1 MQWTDGLTLAPCSD
15 IAVCN
20 RQGHCSGPRTRITAR
35 DALAHLSAPVRRAVS
50 HKTCSRCG
58 LRKGAAEFNNN
69 KVSPDGLCSY
79 CKPCN
84 AAAAAERR
92 RRRVPVP
99 APTVVDKSCS
109 HCKEVRT
116 PPGSFTV

>member
-1 MQWTDGLTLAPCSD
+1 MP
-15 IAVCN
+15 
-20 RQGHCSGPRTRITAR
+20 
-35 DALAHLSAPVRRAVS
+35 AVS
-50 HKTCSRCG
+50 HKTCSRCN

-92 RRRVPVP
+92 KRRVPVP
-99 APTVVDKSCS
+99 EPTVVDKTCS
-109 HCKEVRT
+109 HCKEVCAPGCMRLQTT
-116 PPGSFTV
+116 PLHTMLPQALKS

>member
-1 MQWTDGLTLAPCSD
+1 MHRNHC
-15 IAVCN
+15 VC
-20 RQGHCSGPRTRITAR
+20 TR
-35 DALAHLSAPVRRAVS
+35 VVS

-58 LRKGAAEFNNN
+58 QRKGAAEFNNN

-92 RRRVPVP
+92 KRRVPVP
-99 APTVVDKSCS
+99 APTVVDKACS

-116 PPGSFTV
+116 PTQVVQLNRDSRSGVLQRHDTAKC

>member
-1 MQWTDGLTLAPCSD
+1 MMP
-15 IAVCN
+15 
-20 RQGHCSGPRTRITAR
+20 
-35 DALAHLSAPVRRAVS
+35 AVS

-92 RRRVPVP
+92 KRRVPVP
-99 APTVVDKSCS
+99 EPTVVHKTCS
-109 HCKEVRT
+109 HCKEVRVRLH
-116 PPGSFTV
+116 PHLNDPLGC